1 MPAPSQKVRE
11 ASDFTL
17 FMPLFST
24 LNSFPARLNGVTF
37 WIMKRKPLIIF
48 GFLLF
53 AILLGL
59 FAFDVFDFSTKT
71 SFSDFLVLVEEGK
84 VESISIEGDSMK
96 VKSEGKTLSVPNP
109 DYPTFKKDMLERGV
123 SISDD
128 TTTLDDI
135 LNTLF
140 NILFLAIF
148 VFALYKALSWCSS
161 TFHTV
166 KHTGVHFSDI
176 AGMDEVKRDMESIVR
191 EMKNPEESK
200 KRVKGIILE
209 GPPGNGKT
217 LFARALAEE
226 SGVNFIATKGAD
238 FQGAVMGLGAMKV
251 KMLFKKARNKKPCI
265 VFIDEF
271 DSIGEKRNYAGSGID
286 KENNR
291 ILTTLLNEMDGF
303 IGGKGVLVVAATNS
317 FQSLDPALIRPGRF
331 DLKYTISNPDQKTR
345 MELLEIYG
353 KGKTFSSDLTPQI
366 LATVFDGL
374 SSAAIESVINEAEE
388 IRRSY
393 NKEAITIECI
403 VASASKCREKLN
415 IKIKK
420 N

>member
-1 MPAPSQKVRE
+1 
-11 ASDFTL
+11 
-17 FMPLFST
+17 
-24 LNSFPARLNGVTF
+24 
-37 WIMKRKPLIIF
+37 MKRKTPL
-48 GFLLF
+48 LLV
-53 AILLGL
+53 LLVLAALLVL
-59 FAFDVFDFSTKT
+59 FSFDVFDFSTKT
-71 SFSDFLVLVEEGK
+71 SFPEFSLLVEEGK
-84 VESISIEGDSMK
+84 VESIQIEGDTLK

-109 DYPTFKKDMLERGV
+109 DYPTFKKDMMEKGISV
-123 SISDD
+123 SDE
-128 TTTLDDI
+128 TTTLDDV

-140 NILFLAIF
+140 NVIFLALF
-148 VFALYKALSWCSS
+148 VFAIYKALSWYSS

-166 KHTGVHFSDI
+166 HHTGVHFSDI
-176 AGMDEVKRDMESIVR
+176 AGMDEVKKDMESIVK
-191 EMKNPEESK
+191 EMRDTKEGK
-200 KRVKGIILE
+200 KKIKGIILE

-265 VFIDEF
+265 IFIDEF

-303 IGGKGVLVVAATNS
+303 SGGNGVLVVAATNS

-331 DLKYTISNPDQKTR
+331 DLKYTISNPDHKTR
-345 MELLEIYG
+345 IELLKIYG
-353 KGKTFSSDLTPQI
+353 KDKTFSSELTPEI
-366 LATVFDGL
+366 LSTVFDGL
-374 SSAAIESVINEAEE
+374 SSAAIESVLREAEE
-388 IRRSY
+388 IRKQY
-393 NKEAITIECI
+393 NKETITIECI
-403 VASASKCREKLN
+403 IASSSKCREKLN

>member
-1 MPAPSQKVRE
+1 MA
-11 ASDFTL
+11 
-17 FMPLFST
+17 LFS
-24 LNSFPARLNGVTF
+24 
-37 WIMKRKPLIIF
+37 
-48 GFLLF
+48 
-53 AILLGL
+53 
-59 FAFDVFDFSTKT
+59 FDVFDTSQKT
-71 SFSDFLVLVEEGK
+71 SFTQFISLVNEGK
-84 VESISIEGDSMK
+84 VESISIQGEVLK

-109 DYPTFKKDMLERGV
+109 DYPTFKRDMMEKGIRV
-123 SISDD
+123 SDD

-135 LNTLF
+135 LNSLF
-140 NILFLAIF
+140 NVLFLALFI
-148 VFALYKALSWCSS
+148 FALYKALYWYSS
-161 TFHTV
+161 TFKTV
-166 KHTGVHFSDI
+166 RHTGVHFSDI
-176 AGMDEVKRDMESIVR
+176 AGMDEVKRDMENIVK
-191 EMKNPEESK
+191 EMKSPDENR

-251 KMLFKKARNKKPCI
+251 KMLFKKARSKKPCI

-303 IGGKGVLVVAATNS
+303 SGDKGVMVVAATNS

-345 MELLEIYG
+345 MELLTIYG
-353 KGKTFSSDLTPQI
+353 KGKIFSSDLTPQI
-366 LATVFDGL
+366 LSTIFDGL
-374 SSAAIESVINEAEE
+374 SSAAIESVINQAEE

-393 NKEAITIECI
+393 NKETITIECI

>member
-1 MPAPSQKVRE
+1 
-11 ASDFTL
+11 
-17 FMPLFST
+17 
-24 LNSFPARLNGVTF
+24 
-37 WIMKRKPLIIF
+37 MKRKTPL
-48 GFLLF
+48 LLV
-53 AILLGL
+53 LLVLAALLVL
-59 FAFDVFDFSTKT
+59 FSFDVFDFSTKT
-71 SFSDFLVLVEEGK
+71 SFPEFSLLVEEGK
-84 VESISIEGDSMK
+84 VESIQIEGDTLK

-109 DYPTFKKDMLERGV
+109 DYPTFKKDMMEKGISV
-123 SISDD
+123 SDE
-128 TTTLDDI
+128 TTTLDDV

-140 NILFLAIF
+140 NVIFLALF
-148 VFALYKALSWCSS
+148 VFAIYKALSWYSS

-166 KHTGVHFSDI
+166 HHTGVHFSDI
-176 AGMDEVKRDMESIVR
+176 AGMDEVKKDMESIVK
-191 EMKNPEESK
+191 EMRDTKEGK
-200 KRVKGIILE
+200 KKIKGIILE

-265 VFIDEF
+265 IFIDEF

-303 IGGKGVLVVAATNS
+303 SGGNGVLVVAATNS

-331 DLKYTISNPDQKTR
+331 DLKYTISNPDHKTR
-345 MELLEIYG
+345 MELLKIYG
-353 KGKTFSSDLTPQI
+353 KDKTFSSELTLEI
-366 LATVFDGL
+366 LSTVFDGL
-374 SSAAIESVINEAEE
+374 SSAAIESVLRESEE
-388 IRRSY
+388 IRKAY
-393 NKEAITIECI
+393 NKETITIECI
-403 VASASKCREKLN
+403 IASAGKCREKLN

>member
-1 MPAPSQKVRE
+1 
-11 ASDFTL
+11 
-17 FMPLFST
+17 
-24 LNSFPARLNGVTF
+24 
-37 WIMKRKPLIIF
+37 MKRKTPL
-48 GFLLF
+48 LLV
-53 AILLGL
+53 LLVLAALLVL
-59 FAFDVFDFSTKT
+59 FSFDVFDFSTKT
-71 SFSDFLVLVEEGK
+71 SFPEFSLLVEEGK
-84 VESISIEGDSMK
+84 VESIQIEGDTLK

-109 DYPTFKKDMLERGV
+109 DYPTFKKDMMEKGISV
-123 SISDD
+123 SDE
-128 TTTLDDI
+128 TTTLDDV

-140 NILFLAIF
+140 NVIFLALF
-148 VFALYKALSWCSS
+148 VFAIYKALSWYSS

-166 KHTGVHFSDI
+166 HHTGVHFSDI
-176 AGMDEVKRDMESIVR
+176 AGMDEVKKDMESIVK
-191 EMKNPEESK
+191 EMRDTKEGK
-200 KRVKGIILE
+200 KKIKGIILE

-265 VFIDEF
+265 IFIDEF

-303 IGGKGVLVVAATNS
+303 SGGNGVLVVAATNS

-331 DLKYTISNPDQKTR
+331 DLKYTISNPDHKTR
-345 MELLEIYG
+345 MELLKIYG
-353 KGKTFSSDLTPQI
+353 KDKTFSSELTPEI
-366 LATVFDGL
+366 LSTVFDGL
-374 SSAAIESVINEAEE
+374 SSAAIESVLREAEE
-388 IRRSY
+388 IRKAY
-393 NKEAITIECI
+393 NKETITIECI
-403 VASASKCREKLN
+403 IASAGKCREKLN

>member
-1 MPAPSQKVRE
+1 
-11 ASDFTL
+11 
-17 FMPLFST
+17 
-24 LNSFPARLNGVTF
+24 
-37 WIMKRKPLIIF
+37 MKRKTPL
-48 GFLLF
+48 LLV
-53 AILLGL
+53 LLVLAALLVL
-59 FAFDVFDFSTKT
+59 FSFDVFDFSTKT
-71 SFSDFLVLVEEGK
+71 SFPEFSLLVEEGK
-84 VESISIEGDSMK
+84 VESIQIEGDTLK

-109 DYPTFKKDMLERGV
+109 DYPTFKKDMMEKGISV
-123 SISDD
+123 SDE
-128 TTTLDDI
+128 TTTLDDV

-140 NILFLAIF
+140 NVIFLALF
-148 VFALYKALSWCSS
+148 VFAIYKALSWYSS

-166 KHTGVHFSDI
+166 HHTGVHFSDI
-176 AGMDEVKRDMESIVR
+176 AGMDEVKKDMESIVK
-191 EMKNPEESK
+191 EMRDTKEGK
-200 KRVKGIILE
+200 KKIKGIILE

-303 IGGKGVLVVAATNS
+303 SGGNGVLVVAATNS

-331 DLKYTISNPDQKTR
+331 DLKYTISNPDHKTR
-345 MELLEIYG
+345 MELLKIYG
-353 KGKTFSSDLTPQI
+353 KDKTFSSELTPEI
-366 LATVFDGL
+366 LSTVFDGL
-374 SSAAIESVINEAEE
+374 SSAAIESVLREAEE
-388 IRRSY
+388 IRKAY

-403 VASASKCREKLN
+403 IASAGKCREKLN

>member
-109 DYPTFKKDMLERGV
+109 DYPTFKRDMLERGV

-140 NILFLAIF
+140 NILFLAFF
-148 VFALYKALSWCSS
+148 VFAL
-161 TFHTV
+161 
-166 KHTGVHFSDI
+166 
-176 AGMDEVKRDMESIVR
+176 
-191 EMKNPEESK
+191 
-200 KRVKGIILE
+200 
-209 GPPGNGKT
+209 
-217 LFARALAEE
+217 
-226 SGVNFIATKGAD
+226 
-238 FQGAVMGLGAMKV
+238 
-251 KMLFKKARNKKPCI
+251 
-265 VFIDEF
+265 
-271 DSIGEKRNYAGSGID
+271 
-286 KENNR
+286 
-291 ILTTLLNEMDGF
+291 
-303 IGGKGVLVVAATNS
+303 
-317 FQSLDPALIRPGRF
+317 
-331 DLKYTISNPDQKTR
+331 
-345 MELLEIYG
+345 
-353 KGKTFSSDLTPQI
+353 
-366 LATVFDGL
+366 
-374 SSAAIESVINEAEE
+374 
-388 IRRSY
+388 
-393 NKEAITIECI
+393 
-403 VASASKCREKLN
+403 
-415 IKIKK
+415 
-420 N
+420 

>member
-1 MPAPSQKVRE
+1 
-11 ASDFTL
+11 
-17 FMPLFST
+17 
-24 LNSFPARLNGVTF
+24 
-37 WIMKRKPLIIF
+37 MKRKPI
-48 GFLLF
+48 
-53 AILLGL
+53 ILLSFFILILCAL
-59 FAFDVFDFSTKT
+59 FVFDVFDTSTKISFKEFST
-71 SFSDFLVLVEEGK
+71 LVEENK
-84 VESISIEGDSMK
+84 VEAIRIEGDTLK
-96 VKSEGKTLSVPNP
+96 VKSEGKTLSLPNP
-109 DYPTFKKDMLERGV
+109 DYPTFKKEMMERGITV
-123 SISDD
+123 TAD
-128 TTTLDDI
+128 TTSLDDI

-140 NILFLAIF
+140 NVLFMALFIYAFFKAI
-148 VFALYKALSWCSS
+148 SWYSS

-166 KHTGVHFSDI
+166 RHTGVHFSDI
-176 AGMDEVKRDMESIVR
+176 AGMEEVKNDMAVIIN
-191 EMKNPEESK
+191 EMRNNTKDGR
-200 KRVKGIILE
+200 RVKGIILE

-251 KMLFKKARNKKPCI
+251 KMLFNKAKKKKPCI

-303 IGGKGVLVVAATNS
+303 SGNNGVMVVAATNS

-345 MELLEIYG
+345 LQLLEIYG
-353 KGKTFSSDLTPQI
+353 KGKTFSSDLNPQI
-366 LATVFDGL
+366 LSTLFDGL

-388 IRRSY
+388 IRKNY

-403 VASASKCREKLN
+403 IASASKCREKLN

>member
-1 MPAPSQKVRE
+1 M
-11 ASDFTL
+11 
-17 FMPLFST
+17 
-24 LNSFPARLNGVTF
+24 
-37 WIMKRKPLIIF
+37 
-48 GFLLF
+48 
-53 AILLGL
+53 
-59 FAFDVFDFSTKT
+59 
-71 SFSDFLVLVEEGK
+71 
-84 VESISIEGDSMK
+84 ESIQIKGDTLK

-109 DYPTFKKDMLERGV
+109 DYPTFKKDMMEKGISV
-123 SISDD
+123 SDE
-128 TTTLDDI
+128 TTTLDDV

-140 NILFLAIF
+140 NVIFLALF
-148 VFALYKALSWCSS
+148 VFAIYKALSWYSS

-166 KHTGVHFSDI
+166 HHTGVHFSDI
-176 AGMDEVKRDMESIVR
+176 AGMDEVKKDMESIVK
-191 EMKNPEESK
+191 EMRDTKEGK
-200 KRVKGIILE
+200 KKIKGIILE

-265 VFIDEF
+265 IFIDEF

-303 IGGKGVLVVAATNS
+303 SGGNGVLVVAATNS

-331 DLKYTISNPDQKTR
+331 DLKYTISNPDHKTR
-345 MELLEIYG
+345 MELLKIYG
-353 KGKTFSSDLTPQI
+353 KDKTFSSELTLEI
-366 LATVFDGL
+366 LSTVFDGL
-374 SSAAIESVINEAEE
+374 SSAAIESVLREAEE
-388 IRRSY
+388 IRKAY
-393 NKEAITIECI
+393 NKETITIECI
-403 VASASKCREKLN
+403 IASAGKCREKLN

>member
-1 MPAPSQKVRE
+1 
-11 ASDFTL
+11 
-17 FMPLFST
+17 
-24 LNSFPARLNGVTF
+24 
-37 WIMKRKPLIIF
+37 MKRKTPL
-48 GFLLF
+48 LLV
-53 AILLGL
+53 LLVLAALLVL
-59 FAFDVFDFSTKT
+59 FSFDVFDFSTKT
-71 SFSDFLVLVEEGK
+71 SFPEFSLLVEEGK
-84 VESISIEGDSMK
+84 VESIQIEGDTLK

-109 DYPTFKKDMLERGV
+109 DYPTFKKDMMEKGISV
-123 SISDD
+123 SDE
-128 TTTLDDI
+128 TTTLDDV

-140 NILFLAIF
+140 NVIFLALF
-148 VFALYKALSWCSS
+148 VFAIYKALSWYSS

-166 KHTGVHFSDI
+166 HHTGVHFSDI
-176 AGMDEVKRDMESIVR
+176 AGMDEVKKDMESIVK
-191 EMKNPEESK
+191 EMRDTKEGK
-200 KRVKGIILE
+200 KKIKGIILE

-265 VFIDEF
+265 IFIDEF

-303 IGGKGVLVVAATNS
+303 SGGNGVLVVAATNS

-331 DLKYTISNPDQKTR
+331 DLKYTISNPDHKTR
-345 MELLEIYG
+345 MELLKIYG
-353 KGKTFSSDLTPQI
+353 KDKTFSSELTLEI
-366 LATVFDGL
+366 LSTVFDGL
-374 SSAAIESVINEAEE
+374 SSAAIESVLREAEE
-388 IRRSY
+388 IRKAY
-393 NKEAITIECI
+393 NKETITIECI
-403 VASASKCREKLN
+403 IASAGKCREKLN

>member
-1 MPAPSQKVRE
+1 
-11 ASDFTL
+11 
-17 FMPLFST
+17 
-24 LNSFPARLNGVTF
+24 
-37 WIMKRKPLIIF
+37 MKRKTPL
-48 GFLLF
+48 LLV
-53 AILLGL
+53 LLVLAALLVL
-59 FAFDVFDFSTKT
+59 FSFDVFDFSTKT
-71 SFSDFLVLVEEGK
+71 SFPEFSLLVEEGK
-84 VESISIEGDSMK
+84 VESIQIEGDTLK

-109 DYPTFKKDMLERGV
+109 DYPTFKKDMMEKGISV
-123 SISDD
+123 SDE
-128 TTTLDDI
+128 TTTLDDV

-140 NILFLAIF
+140 NVIFLALF
-148 VFALYKALSWCSS
+148 VFAIYKALSWYSS

-166 KHTGVHFSDI
+166 RHTGVHFSDI
-176 AGMDEVKRDMESIVR
+176 AGMDEVKKDMESIVK
-191 EMKNPEESK
+191 EMRDTKEGK
-200 KRVKGIILE
+200 KKIKGIILE

-265 VFIDEF
+265 IFIDEF

-303 IGGKGVLVVAATNS
+303 SGGNGVLVVAATNS

-331 DLKYTISNPDQKTR
+331 DLKYTISNPDHKTR
-345 MELLEIYG
+345 MELLKIYG
-353 KGKTFSSDLTPQI
+353 KDKTFSSELTPEI
-366 LATVFDGL
+366 LSTVFDGL
-374 SSAAIESVINEAEE
+374 SSAAIESVLREAEE
-388 IRRSY
+388 IRKAY
-393 NKEAITIECI
+393 NKETITIECI
-403 VASASKCREKLN
+403 IASAGKCREKLN

>member
-1 MPAPSQKVRE
+1 M
-11 ASDFTL
+11 
-17 FMPLFST
+17 
-24 LNSFPARLNGVTF
+24 
-37 WIMKRKPLIIF
+37 
-48 GFLLF
+48 
-53 AILLGL
+53 
-59 FAFDVFDFSTKT
+59 
-71 SFSDFLVLVEEGK
+71 
-84 VESISIEGDSMK
+84 
-96 VKSEGKTLSVPNP
+96 
-109 DYPTFKKDMLERGV
+109 
-123 SISDD
+123 
-128 TTTLDDI
+128 
-135 LNTLF
+135 
-140 NILFLAIF
+140 
-148 VFALYKALSWCSS
+148 
-161 TFHTV
+161 
-166 KHTGVHFSDI
+166 
-176 AGMDEVKRDMESIVR
+176 
-191 EMKNPEESK
+191 
-200 KRVKGIILE
+200 
-209 GPPGNGKT
+209 
-217 LFARALAEE
+217 AEE

-393 NKEAITIECI
+393 NKEAITMECI

>member
-1 MPAPSQKVRE
+1 
-11 ASDFTL
+11 
-17 FMPLFST
+17 
-24 LNSFPARLNGVTF
+24 
-37 WIMKRKPLIIF
+37 
-48 GFLLF
+48 
-53 AILLGL
+53 
-59 FAFDVFDFSTKT
+59 
-71 SFSDFLVLVEEGK
+71 
-84 VESISIEGDSMK
+84 
-96 VKSEGKTLSVPNP
+96 
-109 DYPTFKKDMLERGV
+109 
-123 SISDD
+123 
-128 TTTLDDI
+128 
-135 LNTLF
+135 
-140 NILFLAIF
+140 
-148 VFALYKALSWCSS
+148 
-161 TFHTV
+161 
-166 KHTGVHFSDI
+166 
-176 AGMDEVKRDMESIVR
+176 
-191 EMKNPEESK
+191 MKNPEESK

-303 IGGKGVLVVAATNS
+303 SSGKGVLVVAATNS

>member
-1 MPAPSQKVRE
+1 
-11 ASDFTL
+11 
-17 FMPLFST
+17 
-24 LNSFPARLNGVTF
+24 
-37 WIMKRKPLIIF
+37 MKRKPI
-48 GFLLF
+48 
-53 AILLGL
+53 ILLSFFILILCAL
-59 FAFDVFDFSTKT
+59 FVFDVFDTSTKISFKEFST
-71 SFSDFLVLVEEGK
+71 LVEENK
-84 VESISIEGDSMK
+84 VEAIRIEGDTLK
-96 VKSEGKTLSVPNP
+96 VKSEGKTLSLPNP
-109 DYPTFKKDMLERGV
+109 DYPTFKKEMMERGITV
-123 SISDD
+123 TAD
-128 TTTLDDI
+128 TTSLDDI

-140 NILFLAIF
+140 NVLFMALFIYAFFKAI
-148 VFALYKALSWCSS
+148 SWYSS

-166 KHTGVHFSDI
+166 RHTGVHFSDI
-176 AGMDEVKRDMESIVR
+176 AGMEEVKNDMAVIIN
-191 EMKNPEESK
+191 EMRNNTKDGR
-200 KRVKGIILE
+200 RVKGIILE

-251 KMLFKKARNKKPCI
+251 KMLFNKAKKKKPCI

-303 IGGKGVLVVAATNS
+303 SGNNGVMVVAATNS

-345 MELLEIYG
+345 LQLLEIYG
-353 KGKTFSSDLTPQI
+353 KGKTFSSDLNPQI
-366 LATVFDGL
+366 LSTLFDGL

-388 IRRSY
+388 IRKNY
-393 NKEAITIECI
+393 NKDAITIECI
-403 VASASKCREKLN
+403 IASASKCREKLN

>member
-1 MPAPSQKVRE
+1 
-11 ASDFTL
+11 
-17 FMPLFST
+17 
-24 LNSFPARLNGVTF
+24 
-37 WIMKRKPLIIF
+37 MKRKTPL
-48 GFLLF
+48 LLV
-53 AILLGL
+53 LLVLAALLVL
-59 FAFDVFDFSTKT
+59 FSFDVFDFSTKT
-71 SFSDFLVLVEEGK
+71 SFPEFSLLVEEGK
-84 VESISIEGDSMK
+84 VESIQIKGDTLK

-109 DYPTFKKDMLERGV
+109 DYPTFKKDMMEKGISV
-123 SISDD
+123 SDE
-128 TTTLDDI
+128 TTTLDDV

-140 NILFLAIF
+140 NVIFLALF
-148 VFALYKALSWCSS
+148 VFAIYKALSWYSS

-166 KHTGVHFSDI
+166 HHTGVHFSDI
-176 AGMDEVKRDMESIVR
+176 AGMDEVKKDMESIVK
-191 EMKNPEESK
+191 EMRDTKEGK
-200 KRVKGIILE
+200 KKIKGIILE

-265 VFIDEF
+265 IFIDEF

-303 IGGKGVLVVAATNS
+303 SGGNGVLVVAATNS

-331 DLKYTISNPDQKTR
+331 DLKYTISNPDHKTR
-345 MELLEIYG
+345 MELLKIYG
-353 KGKTFSSDLTPQI
+353 KDKTFSSELTPEI
-366 LATVFDGL
+366 LSTVFDGL
-374 SSAAIESVINEAEE
+374 SSAAIESVLREAEE
-388 IRRSY
+388 IRKAY
-393 NKEAITIECI
+393 NKETITIECI
-403 VASASKCREKLN
+403 IASAGKCREKLN

>member
-1 MPAPSQKVRE
+1 
-11 ASDFTL
+11 
-17 FMPLFST
+17 
-24 LNSFPARLNGVTF
+24 
-37 WIMKRKPLIIF
+37 MKRKTPL
-48 GFLLF
+48 LLV
-53 AILLGL
+53 LLVLAALLVL
-59 FAFDVFDFSTKT
+59 FSFDVFDFSTKT
-71 SFSDFLVLVEEGK
+71 SFPEFSLLVEEGK
-84 VESISIEGDSMK
+84 VESIQIEGDTLK

-109 DYPTFKKDMLERGV
+109 DYPTFKKDMMEKGISV
-123 SISDD
+123 SDE
-128 TTTLDDI
+128 TTTLDDV

-140 NILFLAIF
+140 NVIFLALF
-148 VFALYKALSWCSS
+148 VFAIYKALSWYSS

-166 KHTGVHFSDI
+166 HHTGVHFSDI
-176 AGMDEVKRDMESIVR
+176 AGMNEVKKDMESIVK
-191 EMKNPEESK
+191 EMRDTKEGK
-200 KRVKGIILE
+200 KKIKGIILE

-265 VFIDEF
+265 IFIDEF

-303 IGGKGVLVVAATNS
+303 SGGNGVLVVAATNS

-331 DLKYTISNPDQKTR
+331 DLKYTISNPDHKTR
-345 MELLEIYG
+345 MELLKIYG
-353 KGKTFSSDLTPQI
+353 KDKTFSSELTPEI
-366 LATVFDGL
+366 LSTVFDGL
-374 SSAAIESVINEAEE
+374 SSAAIESVLREAEE
-388 IRRSY
+388 IRKAY
-393 NKEAITIECI
+393 NKETITIECI
-403 VASASKCREKLN
+403 IASAGKCREKLN

>member
-1 MPAPSQKVRE
+1 MRRKSTIFFIIIALSLAFVLLILPEDLFLGEKIPYSQFV
-11 ASDFTL
+11 S
-17 FMPLFST
+17 M
-24 LNSFPARLNGVTF
+24 
-37 WIMKRKPLIIF
+37 
-48 GFLLF
+48 
-53 AILLGL
+53 
-59 FAFDVFDFSTKT
+59 
-71 SFSDFLVLVEEGK
+71 VEEGK
-84 VESISIEGDSMK
+84 VESITIYEERVK
-96 VKSEGKTLSVPNP
+96 VRSEGKTYSTSNP
-109 DYPTFKKDMLERGV
+109 DYPTFKEEMLLSGINVEMGT
-123 SISDD
+123 SSLSSALD
-128 TTTLDDI
+128 TV
-135 LNTLF
+135 F
-140 NILFLAIF
+140 NILFLAI
-148 VFALYKALSWCSS
+148 VAFAIYKALDWY
-161 TFHTV
+161 FHTFRCV
-166 KHTGVHFSDI
+166 RHTGVHFSDI
-176 AGMDEVKRDMESIVR
+176 AGMEEVKRDMALIVDS
-191 EMKNPEESK
+191 MKHKDRTATRNI
-200 KRVKGIILE
+200 KGIILE

-217 LFARALAEE
+217 LFAKALAEE
-226 SGVNFIATKGAD
+226 AGLNFIATRGAD
-238 FQGAVMGLGAMKV
+238 FQGALMGMGAMKV
-251 KMLFKKARNKKPCI
+251 KMLFKKARRKKPSI

>member
-1 MPAPSQKVRE
+1 
-11 ASDFTL
+11 
-17 FMPLFST
+17 
-24 LNSFPARLNGVTF
+24 
-37 WIMKRKPLIIF
+37 MKRKTPL
-48 GFLLF
+48 LLV
-53 AILLGL
+53 LLVLAALLVL
-59 FAFDVFDFSTKT
+59 FSFDVFDFSTKT
-71 SFSDFLVLVEEGK
+71 SFPEFSLLVEEGK
-84 VESISIEGDSMK
+84 VESIQIEGDTLK

-109 DYPTFKKDMLERGV
+109 DYPTFKKDMMEKGISV
-123 SISDD
+123 SDE
-128 TTTLDDI
+128 TTTLDDV

-140 NILFLAIF
+140 NVIFLALF
-148 VFALYKALSWCSS
+148 VFAIYKALSWYSS

-166 KHTGVHFSDI
+166 HHTGVHFSDI
-176 AGMDEVKRDMESIVR
+176 AGMDEVKKDMESIVK
-191 EMKNPEESK
+191 EMRDTKEGK
-200 KRVKGIILE
+200 KKIKGIILE

-265 VFIDEF
+265 IFIDEF

-303 IGGKGVLVVAATNS
+303 SGGNGVLVVAATNS

-331 DLKYTISNPDQKTR
+331 DLKYTISNPDHKTR
-345 MELLEIYG
+345 MELLKIYG
-353 KGKTFSSDLTPQI
+353 KDKTFSSELTLEI
-366 LATVFDGL
+366 LSTVFDGL
-374 SSAAIESVINEAEE
+374 SSAAIESVLREAEE
-388 IRRSY
+388 IRKAY
-393 NKEAITIECI
+393 NKETINIECI
-403 VASASKCREKLN
+403 IASAGKCREKLN

>member
-1 MPAPSQKVRE
+1 
-11 ASDFTL
+11 
-17 FMPLFST
+17 MPLFST
-24 LNSFPARLNGVTF
+24 LNSFPARLNRVTF
-37 WIMKRKPLIIF
+37 GIMKRKPLIIF

-109 DYPTFKKDMLERGV
+109 DYPTFKKDMLVRGI

-148 VFALYKALSWCSS
+148 VFALYKALSWYSS

-166 KHTGVHFSDI
+166 RHTGVHFSDI
-176 AGMDEVKRDMESIVR
+176 AGMDEVKKDMESIVK

-265 VFIDEF
+265 IFIDEF

-303 IGGKGVLVVAATNS
+303 SSGKGVLVVAATNS

-353 KGKTFSSDLTPQI
+353 KGKTFS
-366 LATVFDGL
+366 
-374 SSAAIESVINEAEE
+374 
-388 IRRSY
+388 
-393 NKEAITIECI
+393 
-403 VASASKCREKLN
+403 
-415 IKIKK
+415 
-420 N
+420 